1 MSLTTI
7 RVSEADFNP
16 GEEIERLIES
26 SPEAGSRASSSA
38 QGHAG
43 TSAA

>member
-26 SPEAGSRASSSA
+26 SPEGEKP
-38 QGHAG
+38 Q
-43 TSAA
+43 

>member
-26 SPEAGSRASSSA
+26 SPEAVSYT
-38 QGHAG
+38 HL
-43 TSAA
+43 TLPTT

>member
-26 SPEAGSRASSSA
+26 SPEAGELRGRGEKP
-38 QGHAG
+38 Q
-43 TSAA
+43 